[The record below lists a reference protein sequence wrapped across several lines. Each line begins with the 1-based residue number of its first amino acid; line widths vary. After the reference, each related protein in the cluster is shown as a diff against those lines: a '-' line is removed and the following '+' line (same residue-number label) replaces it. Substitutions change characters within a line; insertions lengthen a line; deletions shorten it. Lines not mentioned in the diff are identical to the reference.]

1 MDPKISISVNIA
13 KWHSG
18 SKRSRDSGVF
28 RHTLLLGQ
36 VKHFGTALNTQSL
49 HNAQMETDMGGGEW
63 VKRGGPGAH
72 EHCQE
77 QIKWAKKPSGP
88 TDDWPLDYAR
98 CCHIFFGGKGLM
110 LACAWQICRIYIFI
124 SLPEKYYATHGEH

>member
-1 MDPKISISVNIA
+1 MLKCQHFPINTLAYMDPKISISVNIA

-63 VKRGGPGAH
+63 VKRGWRRGPMN
-72 EHCQE
+72 
-77 QIKWAKKPSGP
+77 IAKSK
-88 TDDWPLDYAR
+88 
-98 CCHIFFGGKGLM
+98 
-110 LACAWQICRIYIFI
+110 
-124 SLPEKYYATHGEH
+124 